1 MRVRIAV
8 WDPLPAYRRGISAIL
23 DNAGFRVEE
32 LEEPSDFTAWSVE
45 EEKHVALVTIEAG
58 KSAHG
63 WRVIAQLRQ
72 LESEP
77 IVLAL
82 LSDSTV
88 DLYVSAIAAGAT
100 SAVARDASP
109 ELIRQ
114 VFVEAVEGRAL
125 LPSFVI
131 TALVTQLRPVQAED
145 RPSDRDIEWLG
156 ALSKGT
162 PVAELA
168 RSAGYSERA
177 MYRLL
182 NDLYARI
189 GARNRTE
196 AIVKALQ
203 NGWL

>member
-1 MRVRIAV
+1 MKVRIAV

-109 ELIRQ
+109 DLIRQ
-114 VFVEAVEGRAL
+114 VFVEAVQGRAL

-177 MYRLL
+177 MYRMLS
-182 NDLYARI
+182 DLYARI

>member
-32 LEEPSDFTAWSVE
+32 LEEPSDFIAWSVE

-88 DLYVSAIAAGAT
+88 DLYVNAIAAGAT

-114 VFVEAVEGRAL
+114 VFVEAVQGRAL

-182 NDLYARI
+182 SDLYARI